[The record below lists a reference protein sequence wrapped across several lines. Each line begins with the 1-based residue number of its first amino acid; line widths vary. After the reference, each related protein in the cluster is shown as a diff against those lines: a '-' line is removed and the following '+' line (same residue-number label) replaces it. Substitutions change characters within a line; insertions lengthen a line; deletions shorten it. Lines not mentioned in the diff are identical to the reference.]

1 MQATGSKLVC
11 SSLNTGNKE
20 RHLYT
25 ERTKCDQLL
34 RISQKLRISKQ
45 QVQSRSWT
53 FKPTKREVVFSPAL
67 SSAKI
72 KYKESLS
79 LRLAD

>member
-25 ERTKCDQLL
+25 EELNVTNCYEYHRSSGLANSRCRDVPGPLNL
-34 RISQKLRISKQ
+34 QKEK
-45 QVQSRSWT
+45 
-53 FKPTKREVVFSPAL
+53 
-67 SSAKI
+67 
-72 KYKESLS
+72 
-79 LRLAD
+79 